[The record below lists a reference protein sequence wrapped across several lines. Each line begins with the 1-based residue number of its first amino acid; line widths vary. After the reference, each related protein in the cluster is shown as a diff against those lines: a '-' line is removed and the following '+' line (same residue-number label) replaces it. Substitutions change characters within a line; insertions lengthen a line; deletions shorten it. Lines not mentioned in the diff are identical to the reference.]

1 LRESLEGTGVKV
13 KVGLRPGS
21 SSVEDAEAAGFT
33 EANGTLGEM
42 YQVIGESDLVL
53 LLIAD
58 AAQAENHQAIFD
70 RLKTPVLR
78 SACRMGFCSVT

>member
-1 LRESLEGTGVKV
+1 MV

-21 SSVEDAEAAGFT
+21 SSVEDAEDAGFT

-58 AAQAENHQAIFD
+58 AAQGGE
-70 RLKTPVLR
+70 P
-78 SACRMGFCSVT
+78 SG